1 MKEIAKTNKKTA
13 LSVSDPEPTFKGYT
27 IEELRYQRALVTLQK
42 EFCKSKLERNINTLK
57 KTNPLS
63 PTTAASSLPG
73 KFGVVA
79 TKLLSGLN
87 YLDYAMLGFSL
98 FGSAK
103 KVYSFFHRKKK

>member
-1 MKEIAKTNKKTA
+1 MKEIVKANQAPTVNI
-13 LSVSDPEPTFKGYT
+13 SENEPTFKGYT

-42 EFCKSKLERNINTLK
+42 EFCKSKLERNINSLR

-63 PTTAASSLPG
+63 PTSAASSLPG
-73 KFGVVA
+73 KFGIIA

-98 FGSAK
+98 FGSAR
-103 KVYSFFHRKKK
+103 KVYSFFHRRKK